1 MYAPLT
7 KRGNKSGP
15 RSDGHLLA
23 QVRDGSNRVRE
34 PGSWGGELYGELR
47 GSVHGCEHDGFEAF
61 GGVEGAGGRVSG
73 TLRWVDEWGGERGWG
88 GRGALYDIGTWEG
101 RGAGSIWHGI

>member
-61 GGVEGAGGRVSG
+61 GGVEGAGGRVS
-73 TLRWVDEWGGERGWG
+73 RGGV
-88 GRGALYDIGTWEG
+88 LYVIGTCKG